1 MLTDEVLAF
10 LDRHSVGRF
19 STVDPGGQ
27 PHIVPVCYGVEA
39 ETVYFS
45 IDQKPKQAAHR
56 PLKRILN
63 LFHNPRVALIVDH
76 YEADWTQLG
85 WVMIQGQAEL
95 LTHGH
100 EHTLAQHQL
109 KNRYPQLQKM
119 KIDALPVIAIRI
131 KHIISW
137 GDLTSG

>member
-1 MLTDEVLAF
+1 
-10 LDRHSVGRF
+10 
-19 STVDPGGQ
+19 
-27 PHIVPVCYGVEA
+27 
-39 ETVYFS
+39 
-45 IDQKPKQAAHR
+45 
-56 PLKRILN
+56 
-63 LFHNPRVALIVDH
+63 
-76 YEADWTQLG
+76 
-85 WVMIQGQAEL
+85 MIQGQAEL

-109 KNRYPQLQKM
+109 KNRYPQLQEM

>member
-19 STVDPGGQ
+19 STVDPRGQ

-45 IDQKPKQAAHR
+45 IDQKPKQAARR
-56 PLKRILN
+56 PLKRIRN
-63 LFHNPRVALIVDH
+63 LIHNPRVALIVDH

-95 LTHGH
+95 LTRGH

-119 KIDALPVIAIRI
+119 RIDALPVIAIRI

>member
-19 STVDPGGQ
+19 STVDPRGQ
-27 PHIVPVCYGVEA
+27 PHIVPVSYGIEA

-45 IDQKPKQAAHR
+45 IDQKPKQAARR
-56 PLKRILN
+56 PLKRIRN
-63 LFHNPRVALIVDH
+63 LIHNPRVALIVDH

-95 LTHGH
+95 LTRGH